1 MDPKALEHIFATQG
15 HHLTDEQ
22 LEQFIQHCRAERAR
36 IAAAEAAGK
45 PVRKSKVEAVV
56 ETKAPAKVSTTASM
70 PSLDD
75 LLG

>member
-45 PVRKSKVEAVV
+45 PVRKAKVEAV
-56 ETKAPAKVSTTASM
+56 AGIPATASM

-75 LLG
+75 LMN